1 MPSAPW
7 HSPNMIDMTFR
18 MKTGRF
24 RSAGVE
30 RKNKAMVM
38 GTKKEDEIAPISRK
52 LSDGSMAAM

>member
-1 MPSAPW
+1 
-7 HSPNMIDMTFR
+7 MIDMTFR

-30 RKNKAMVM
+30 RKNKAMAM